1 MNLLFASLAAIVSFV
16 WFLHYVFGVK
26 RDSKEPP
33 YIDPKFPIIG
43 HAVGLL
49 REKYGYYIALRFASH
64 FIIFLWKAKSF
75 RHFELTRSRPSEKY
89 KLRIFGLAI
98 PGMPGGR
105 VYIIN
110 SPELVLAVQRQSKQ
124 LSFWHVEATFT
135 VGMAGLSPHAAKIVT
150 HNVNGEE
157 EGTSFFKSGMT
168 LQHQEMQ
175 PGEHLLNITR
185 DGTQK
190 LARTVSRLEEITRI
204 DLNQWIVDTIMD
216 SVTGS
221 FYGPRNPYKD
231 PEISKAFRDFEDNAV
246 GLISF
251 PLPKV
256 TCRKAYQGRE
266 KMVDA
271 FLKYYADEGTKTAS
285 HIVQSQDRVAT
296 TSGISLL
303 DRARID
309 AVSGHAILANTTP
322 TAFWT
327 VFHLL
332 SDPKLVEE
340 VRNAV
345 EPFVKTSE
353 KNGHLS
359 REMDISKIR
368 DVPIIRSILHESLRH
383 YADGTGTRIVLQ
395 DTMLDDKYLLKKDSF
410 IFMPNRAYH
419 FDESSWGTD
428 VDNFDAHRFMKSK
441 PYQPGAFRGFGGGI
455 NLCPGR
461 FYAMNEIS
469 FLCSMLVLRYDV
481 KPVGGA
487 WIHPGADSSNL
498 SLIINPPIKKVLVDF
513 KPRAGWAGGDWSFTL

>member
-16 WFLHYVFGVK
+16 WFLNYVFGVK

-231 PEISKAFRDFEDNAV
+231 PEISKAFR
-246 GLISF
+246 
-251 PLPKV
+251 
-256 TCRKAYQGRE
+256 
-266 KMVDA
+266 
-271 FLKYYADEGTKTAS
+271 
-285 HIVQSQDRVAT
+285 
-296 TSGISLL
+296 
-303 DRARID
+303 
-309 AVSGHAILANTTP
+309 
-322 TAFWT
+322 
-327 VFHLL
+327 
-332 SDPKLVEE
+332 
-340 VRNAV
+340 
-345 EPFVKTSE
+345 
-353 KNGHLS
+353 
-359 REMDISKIR
+359 
-368 DVPIIRSILHESLRH
+368 
-383 YADGTGTRIVLQ
+383 
-395 DTMLDDKYLLKKDSF
+395 
-410 IFMPNRAYH
+410 
-419 FDESSWGTD
+419 
-428 VDNFDAHRFMKSK
+428 
-441 PYQPGAFRGFGGGI
+441 
-455 NLCPGR
+455 
-461 FYAMNEIS
+461 
-469 FLCSMLVLRYDV
+469 
-481 KPVGGA
+481 
-487 WIHPGADSSNL
+487 
-498 SLIINPPIKKVLVDF
+498 
-513 KPRAGWAGGDWSFTL
+513 